1 MTRIL
6 RGLTSERLACGCVR
20 GVYETYDGRV
30 VTVIDALGDEC
41 RAPGHTSG
49 RVDEEAGGDGAVLPD
64 SHAGA

>member
-30 VTVIDALGDEC
+30 VTVLDAVGDLC
-41 RAPGHTSG
+41 RRPGHQPG
-49 RVDEEAGGDGAVLPD
+49 RIDERAEGDDTAPPAT
-64 SHAGA
+64 HASA